1 MEKNEKT
8 KVQDAVNRMA
18 VYTAQMYYHLTNEMV
33 KDYGKEAATKT
44 ILKAMHEFGV
54 ERGKNIRAKVD
65 AAGEEPTIENL
76 ERFYD
81 MPIDEGWAPEYSG
94 EDEPIKYFKTK
105 ACVYAD
111 YWIAKDWREIGRLYC
126 EVDPAIRE
134 GYSGDLIY
142 HVDHIILDG
151 DPYCDG
157 TPRYRSGESG
167 GDK

>member
-1 MEKNEKT
+1 MSDKEKT
-8 KVQDAVNRMA
+8 KVQEAVTRMA
-18 VYTAQMYYHLTNEMV
+18 VYAAQMYYHLTHEMV
-33 KDYGKEAATKT
+33 KDYGEEAATKT
-44 ILKAMHEFGV
+44 ILNAMHEFGV
-54 ERGKNIRAKVD
+54 ERGRNIRAAVD

-94 EDEPIKYFKTK
+94 ENDSVKYFKTS

-111 YWIAKDWREIGRLYC
+111 YWIEKDWRKIGRLYC

-134 GYSGDLIY
+134 GYSEELIY
-142 HVDHIILDG
+142 KTDHIILDG

-157 TPRYRSGESG
+157 TTRYRCG
-167 GDK
+167 KCR